1 MKYKDRVQAM
11 VQDLKNQA
19 ANVQRSIENNSI
31 TKEELEKSLMA
42 ITKKLENVS
51 ELISL
56 ESYS

>member
-11 VQDLKNQA
+11 VQDLKNQTT
-19 ANVQRSIENNSI
+19 NVQRAVENNSI
-31 TKEELEKSLMA
+31 TKQELEKSLMA

>member
-11 VQDLKNQA
+11 VQDLKNQT
-19 ANVQRSIENNSI
+19 ANVQRAVENNSI